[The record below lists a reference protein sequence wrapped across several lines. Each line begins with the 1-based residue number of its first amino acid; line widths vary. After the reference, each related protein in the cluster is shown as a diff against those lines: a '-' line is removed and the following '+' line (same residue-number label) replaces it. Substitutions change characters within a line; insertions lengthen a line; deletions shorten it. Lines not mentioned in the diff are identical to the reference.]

1 MMYLCACKRKMRQ
14 LLKIVILSILTVAV
28 FSCNI
33 GKNDRAPFAAIT
45 DMVDSAALARADS
58 AALADSLRLVEEEE
72 VQPVRA
78 DELFED
84 FMYNFSSDARFQRRR
99 VVFPLEFHDAD
110 TVYRIERKYWKQDT
124 TFNRS
129 NAYYIL
135 FDNESDLDLEGDTS
149 LNAVRVE
156 WIYLNTMMQKT
167 YLFERMRGAWM
178 LSRIDLLPVTTAEE
192 GFTDFYRSFVTDSLF
207 QSRHVSNPLEFV
219 TVDPDDEFSILHTTL
234 GVSEWFAFRPELPVD
249 VLPNIDYGQQNSETS
264 TTKVIKL
271 NGSDGYSAILY
282 FHKRRGEWM
291 LYKFEDTSI

>member
-1 MMYLCACKRKMRQ
+1 MRQ
-14 LLKIVILSILTVAV
+14 LVKIVVLLFLTGMV

-33 GKNDRAPFAAIT
+33 GKNDRTPFASIE
-45 DMVDSAALARADS
+45 DMVDSAAVARADS
-58 AALADSLRLVEEEE
+58 AALADSLRRIEEEE
-72 VQPVRA
+72 VKPVRA

-129 NAYYIL
+129 NTYYIL
-135 FDNESDLDLEGDTS
+135 FDRESDLDLEGDTS

-156 WIYLNTMMQKT
+156 WVYLNTMMEKT
-167 YLFERMRGAWM
+167 YLFERVRGAWM
-178 LSRIDLLPVTTAEE
+178 LSRIDLKPLADADE
-192 GFTDFYRSFVTDSLF
+192 GFTGFYRRFVTDSLF
-207 QSRHVSNPLEFV
+207 QSRHVANPLEFV

-234 GVSEWFAFRPELPVD
+234 GVSEWFAFRPELPDD
-249 VLPNIDYGQQNSETS
+249 VLPNIDYGQQNDGASTS
-264 TTKVIKL
+264 KVIKL

>member
-1 MMYLCACKRKMRQ
+1 MMYLCACKMRQ
-14 LLKIVILSILTVAV
+14 LVKIVILLFLTVVV
-28 FSCNI
+28 FSCNL
-33 GKNDRAPFAAIT
+33 GKNDRTPFAAIT
-45 DMVDSAALARADS
+45 DMVDSAAMARADS
-58 AALADSLRLVEEEE
+58 AALADSLRRAEEEE
-72 VQPVRA
+72 VKPVSA

-84 FMYNFSSDARFQRRR
+84 FMFNFSSDARFQRSR

-110 TVYRIERKYWKQDT
+110 TVYSIERKYWKQDT

-129 NAYYIL
+129 NTYYIL
-135 FDNESDLDLEGDTS
+135 FDRESDLDLEGDTS

-156 WIYLNTMMQKT
+156 WVYLGTMMQKT

-178 LSRIDLLPVTTAEE
+178 LSRIDLLPVADAEE
-192 GFTDFYRSFVTDSLF
+192 GFTDFYRNFVTDSLF
-207 QSRHVSNPLEFV
+207 QSRHVANPLEFV

-234 GVSEWFAFRPELPVD
+234 GVSEWFAFRPDLPVD

>member
-1 MMYLCACKRKMRQ
+1 MRQ
-14 LLKIVILSILTVAV
+14 LVKIVILLFLTGMV

-33 GKNDRAPFAAIT
+33 GKNDRTPFASIE
-45 DMVDSAALARADS
+45 DMVDSAAVARADS
-58 AALADSLRLVEEEE
+58 AALADSLRRIEEEE
-72 VQPVRA
+72 VKPVRA

-129 NAYYIL
+129 NTYYIL
-135 FDNESDLDLEGDTS
+135 FDRESDLDLEGDTS

-156 WIYLNTMMQKT
+156 WVYLNTMMEKT
-167 YLFERMRGAWM
+167 YLFERVRGAWM
-178 LSRIDLLPVTTAEE
+178 LSRIDLKPLADADED
-192 GFTDFYRSFVTDSLF
+192 FTGFYRRFVTDSLF
-207 QSRHVSNPLEFV
+207 QSRHVANPLEFV

-234 GVSEWFAFRPELPVD
+234 GVSEWFAFRPELPDD
-249 VLPNIDYGQQNSETS
+249 VLPNIDYGQQNDGASTS
-264 TTKVIKL
+264 KVIKL

-282 FHKRRGEWM
+282 FHKRRGECM

>member
-58 AALADSLRLVEEEE
+58 AALADSLRRVEEEE